1 MLNQISKLLC
11 FAALLSVGTVVSAE
25 ESIAFC
31 LPKWKEMHFDDS
43 AKAQQHLAAVQKLGC
58 EAKIDSHGGHTDVV
72 YRSPK
77 WKSMEV
83 SDDKLAHQ
91 WESWLK
97 KAGFET
103 LHGHAA
109 DHGGDDHAGHEGHDH
124 AAHDHDH
131 AGHSHAEGQVEEV
144 NYRMMGWKTL
154 HVENKEQLAELT
166 AMLRGLGC
174 ELKSSQHSGHAD
186 LSFRCPQ
193 WKHIEVGSHQVAT
206 TWEQWLAKT
215 GFEAKHIH

>member
-1 MLNQISKLLC
+1 MVKRILERLC
-11 FAALLSVGTVVSAE
+11 FVALASIGSVSCAE

-31 LPKWKEMHFDDS
+31 MPEWKEMHFDDG
-43 AKAQQHLAAVQKLGC
+43 AKAQLHLAAVQKLGC
-58 EAKIDSHGGHTDVV
+58 EAKIDNHGSHIDVV

-77 WKSMEV
+77 WKSLEV
-83 SDDKLAHQ
+83 ADDKLAHQ

-124 AAHDHDH
+124 SYT
-131 AGHSHAEGQVEEV
+131 AGQIEEV
-144 NYRMMGWKTL
+144 NYRVSEWKTM
-154 HVENKEQLAELT
+154 HIETKEQITELT
-166 AMLRGLGC
+166 AMLKGLGC
-174 ELKSSQHSGHAD
+174 ELKISQHSGHAD
-186 LSFRCPQ
+186 LSFRCQQ

-206 TWEQWLAKT
+206 TWEQWLVKM
-215 GFEAKHIH
+215 GFEVKHDH

>member
-1 MLNQISKLLC
+1 MLKHIPKLLC
-11 FAALLSVGTVVSAE
+11 FVALASVGSVASAD

-31 LPKWKEMHFDDS
+31 LPKWKEMHFDD
-43 AKAQQHLAAVQKLGC
+43 AAMAQQHLAAVKKLGC
-58 EAKIDSHGGHTDVV
+58 EAKINNHGDHTDVV

-83 SDDKLAHQ
+83 ANDKLAHQ

-97 KAGFET
+97 EAGFET
-103 LHGHAA
+103 LHGHTANHG
-109 DHGGDDHAGHEGHDH
+109 DHDGHEGPDH
-124 AAHDHDH
+124 AAHDHEH
-131 AGHSHAEGQVEEV
+131 AGHSHAADQTEEV
-144 NYRMMGWKTL
+144 QYRVTEWKTMHL
-154 HVENKEQLAELT
+154 NDQEQIAELT
-166 AMLRGLGC
+166 AMLKGLGC
-174 ELKSSQHSGHAD
+174 ELKSTQHSGHAD

-215 GFEAKHIH
+215 GFEVKHSH